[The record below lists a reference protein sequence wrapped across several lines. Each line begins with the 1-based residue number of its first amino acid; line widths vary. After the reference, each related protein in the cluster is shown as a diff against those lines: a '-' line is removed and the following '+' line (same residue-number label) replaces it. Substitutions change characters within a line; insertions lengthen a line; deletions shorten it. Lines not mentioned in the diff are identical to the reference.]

1 MQGVTRGAA
10 LGRRHI
16 VVAADNQARHLPGL
30 IRYDGV
36 KTGAAGY
43 FGPRYPSR
51 LVTARGRCWR

>member
-1 MQGVTRGAA
+1 MGAA

-16 VVAADNQARHLPGL
+16 VVAADNQARQLPGL
-30 IRYDGV
+30 IRYGGL

-43 FGPRYPSR
+43 FAPRYPSR